1 MDFSLLKT
9 VIAMMPGSE
18 TDDQVVADWCN
29 SPSVTQLKQTFIT
42 TRTLMEKLGPQ
53 AATDILTKLETAAAA
68 SSLLAKTLE
77 MMSPVQGGIDV
88 ALDSVRFQLD
98 DLAVN
103 NVITQQEATN
113 IKSLGE
119 HLVSPAESVGL
130 PVITAQNVAFVR
142 LNHDD

>member
-9 VIAMMPGSE
+9 VIAMMPGNE

-29 SPSVTQLKQTFIT
+29 APSITIQRQTFVT
-42 TRTLMEKLGPQ
+42 TRTLMDRLGPQ
-53 AATDILTKLETAAAA
+53 AATDIMTKLEIAADG
-68 SSLLAKTLE
+68 SPLLAKTLA

-103 NVITQQEATN
+103 SVITEQEAN
-113 IKSLGE
+113 AIKAIGE
-119 HLVSPAESVGL
+119 YLVSPAESLRL
-130 PVITAQNVAFVR
+130 PVITAQHVAFVR
-142 LNHDD
+142 GNHDD

>member
-9 VIAMMPGSE
+9 VIAMMPGNE

-29 SPSVTQLKQTFIT
+29 APSITIQRQTFVT
-42 TRTLMEKLGPQ
+42 TRTLMDRLGPQ
-53 AATDILTKLETAAAA
+53 AATDIMTKLETAAEG
-68 SSLLAKTLE
+68 SPLLAKTLA

-98 DLAVN
+98 DLAVKS
-103 NVITQQEATN
+103 VITEQEATN

-119 HLVSPAESVGL
+119 YLVSPAESAGL
-130 PVITAQNVAFVR
+130 PIITAQNVAFVR